1 MKKWILP
8 RIADFMIYE
17 KNESA
22 TKMRKRAFINIS
34 EQAKSR
40 LSISFIL
47 GNDIYE

>member
-22 TKMRKRAFINIS
+22 NKMRKRCFYKYKRTGKKQII
-34 EQAKSR
+34 
-40 LSISFIL
+40 
-47 GNDIYE
+47 DIFKIGQRYL